1 MRALPAVQSASTAA
15 YFERY
20 ENSRSHRVNA
30 HPATRHGHYRIALGF
45 TYTFPESRHKRRQ
58 RLISPLP
65 ASGAERGKTC
75 SPLGII
81 VKWQRGGEGSVVK
94 LAAQFRGVWS
104 ENPVDCEPAEV
115 MQGATAGVTQRR
127 LFLGG

>member
-1 MRALPAVQSASTAA
+1 MPILPRDMGTTESLSGL
-15 YFERY
+15 RIL
-20 ENSRSHRVNA
+20 SRSLAISVA
-30 HPATRHGHYRIALGF
+30 
-45 TYTFPESRHKRRQ
+45 ERRQ

>member
-30 HPATRHGHYRIALGF
+30 HPATHMGTTESLSGLRIL
-45 TYTFPESRHKRRQ
+45 SRSLAISDAERRQ
-58 RLISPLP
+58 RLISPVP

-94 LAAQFRGVWS
+94 LAAQFRGVGQRTRW
-104 ENPVDCEPAEV
+104 
-115 MQGATAGVTQRR
+115 TASQRK
-127 LFLGG
+127 

>member
-1 MRALPAVQSASTAA
+1 
-15 YFERY
+15 
-20 ENSRSHRVNA
+20 
-30 HPATRHGHYRIALGF
+30 
-45 TYTFPESRHKRRQ
+45 
-58 RLISPLP
+58 
-65 ASGAERGKTC
+65 
-75 SPLGII
+75 LGII